1 MFSLDFLGQIH
12 AHLFDYLD
20 QLFKSKRCVCLI
32 LNNKFHYVWK
42 DWFNGENYRV
52 SLSDAIAHKENND
65 VNIIKNNNCH
75 LQNEQFYFFFSSLNY
90 IKKLKE

>member
-12 AHLFDYLD
+12 AHFDYLD
-20 QLFKSKRCVCLI
+20 QLLKFKRCVYLI
-32 LNNKFHYVWK
+32 LNNEFHYVGK

-65 VNIIKNNNCH
+65 VNIKNNNCH
-75 LQNEQFYFFFSSLNY
+75 VQNEQLYYFFFSSLNY
-90 IKKLKE
+90 IEKLEE